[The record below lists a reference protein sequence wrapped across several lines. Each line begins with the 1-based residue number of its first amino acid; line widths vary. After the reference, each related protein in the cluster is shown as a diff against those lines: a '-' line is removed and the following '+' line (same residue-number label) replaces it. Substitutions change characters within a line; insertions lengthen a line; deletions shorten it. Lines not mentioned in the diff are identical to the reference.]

1 MVYTG
6 FTDVGNTIQI
16 EARSTMDT
24 QKLGK
29 NIQLER
35 VNRKLTQ
42 DELAKR
48 ANMSRTY
55 LADVENGRYN
65 PSMNMLER
73 IATAL
78 QIPLYALIPSEDRV
92 TLSENQQHQIHE
104 LLVDGARNRNE
115 SINFVTVRSKI
126 STDFFNR
133 LERGLPVNRDDLF
146 AVAKYLSVE
155 DWVQSILDA
164 EKPQEETTTLAQ
176 KLNQLTFE
184 QQELVLK
191 FVDSL
196 LP

>member
-146 AVAKYLSVE
+146 AVARYLSVE

>member
-1 MVYTG
+1 
-6 FTDVGNTIQI
+6 
-16 EARSTMDT
+16 MDT

-146 AVAKYLSVE
+146 AVARYLSVE

-184 QQELVLK
+184 QQDLVLK